1 MSGKSWDLEPGTW
14 NLEIDSE
21 GATNMSTVDLSV
33 DLGRGL
39 RLSNPVMTAS
49 GTFGYGEEA
58 SEYFDISRL
67 GAVVVKGISA
77 KPRQGN
83 PPPRLVETPSGMLN
97 SIGLQN
103 VGMEAFIIRKMPF
116 LRDAG
121 ATVIV
126 NVLGSSVEEYV
137 QVCKCFNDVDGV
149 SALEINISCPNV
161 KEGGVAFGM
170 KKNLAAG
177 LIAAL
182 RDVTDIHLMVKLS
195 PNCGDIAGVAFAVQ
209 EAGADSVSLI
219 NTITG
224 MEIDVQTR
232 RPVLGSVVGGLS
244 GPAIRPVALR
254 MVHDVYKAVSIPV
267 VGIGGIMEGDHA
279 LQFLI
284 AGASAVQVGTA
295 VFTDPLAPVR
305 VLESVEKYLRQGRLN
320 TGDIVGSLRINKD

>member
-1 MSGKSWDLEPGTW
+1 MISNFKPQTS
-14 NLEIDSE
+14 NS
-21 GATNMSTVDLSV
+21 SDLSV

-39 RLSNPVMTAS
+39 TLPNPVMTAS

-77 KPRQGN
+77 EPREGN
-83 PPPRLVETPSGMLN
+83 PPPRVVETPSGMLN

-103 VGMEAFIIRKMPF
+103 VGMEAFISEKMPF
-116 LRDAG
+116 LRDTG
-121 ATVIV
+121 GRVIV
-126 NVLGSSVEEYV
+126 NVLGSSIEEYAR
-137 QVCKCFNDVDGV
+137 VCERLDKVEGV

-161 KEGGVAFGM
+161 KEGGIQFGM
-170 KKNLAAG
+170 RESLAAG
-177 LIAAL
+177 LVKVL
-182 RDVTDIHLMVKLS
+182 RDVTGRHLMVKLS
-195 PNCGDIAGVAFAVQ
+195 PNCGQISIMAQAVE

-224 MEIDVQTR
+224 MEIDVRTR
-232 RPVLGSVVGGLS
+232 RPVLGGVVGGLS

-254 MVHDVYKAVSIPV
+254 MVHEVFRAVKIPV
-267 VGIGGIMEGDHA
+267 VGIGGIMEGEHA

-295 VFTDPLAPVR
+295 TFTDPLAP
-305 VLESVEKYLRQGRLN
+305 LLILNSLSGYLQKERITVQEL
-320 TGDIVGSLRINKD
+320 VGSLCLDGN

>member
-1 MSGKSWDLEPGTW
+1 MTSNIKHQTS
-14 NLEIDSE
+14 NS
-21 GATNMSTVDLSV
+21 VDLSV

-39 RLSNPVMTAS
+39 RLLNPVMTAS

-67 GAVVVKGISA
+67 GAVVVKGISLE
-77 KPRQGN
+77 PRQGN
-83 PPPRLVETPSGMLN
+83 PPPRIVETPSGMLN

-103 VGMEAFIIRKMPF
+103 VGLEAFISDKMPF
-116 LRDAG
+116 LKDAG
-121 ATVIV
+121 ARVIV
-126 NVLGSSVEEYV
+126 NVLGSSVEEYAR
-137 QVCKCFNDVDGV
+137 VCERLDSVKGV
-149 SALEINISCPNV
+149 LALEINISCPNV

-170 KKNLAAG
+170 KENLAAG
-177 LIAAL
+177 LIKVL
-182 RDVTDIHLMVKLS
+182 RKVTDKHLMVKLT
-195 PNCGDIAGVAFAVQ
+195 PNCGHISNVALAVE

-224 MEIDVQTR
+224 MEIDVITR

-254 MVHDVYKAVSIPV
+254 MVYEVFKAVKIPV
-267 VGIGGIMEGDHA
+267 VGIGGIMEGEHA

-295 VFTDPLAPVR
+295 IFADPLAPLKIVESLDNHLQREGTSVR
-305 VLESVEKYLRQGRLN
+305 EL
-320 TGDIVGSLRINKD
+320 VGSLRLP

>member
-1 MSGKSWDLEPGTW
+1 MSS
-14 NLEIDSE
+14 
-21 GATNMSTVDLSV
+21 VDLSV

-39 RLSNPVMTAS
+39 TLPNPIMTAS

-67 GAVVVKGISA
+67 GAVVVKGISLE
-77 KPRQGN
+77 PRQGN
-83 PPPRLVETPSGMLN
+83 PPPRVVETPSGMLN

-103 VGMEAFIIRKMPF
+103 VGLEAFIADKMPF
-116 LRDAG
+116 LKDAG
-121 ATVIV
+121 ARVIV
-126 NVLGSSVEEYV
+126 NVLGSSVEEYAR
-137 QVCKCFNDVDGV
+137 VCERLGGVDGV

-170 KKNLAAG
+170 KEKLAAG
-177 LIAAL
+177 LIKVL
-182 RDVTDIHLMVKLS
+182 REVTDRHLMVKLT
-195 PNCGDIAGVAFAVQ
+195 PNCGHISNVALAVE

-224 MEIDVQTR
+224 MEIDVITR

-254 MVHDVYKAVSIPV
+254 MVYEVFKAVKIPV
-267 VGIGGIMEGDHA
+267 VGIGGIMEGEHA

-284 AGASAVQVGTA
+284 AGASAVQVGSAT
-295 VFTDPLAPVR
+295 FTDPLAP
-305 VLESVEKYLRQGRLN
+305 LKIIESLDKHLQREGTTAREL
-320 TGDIVGSLRINKD
+320 VGSLRLS

>member
-1 MSGKSWDLEPGTW
+1 MK
-14 NLEIDSE
+14 NI
-21 GATNMSTVDLSV
+21 DLSV

-39 RLSNPVMTAS
+39 QLHNPVMTAS

-77 KPRQGN
+77 EPREGN
-83 PPPRLVETPSGMLN
+83 PPPRVVETPSGMLN

-103 VGMEAFIIRKMPF
+103 VGMEAFISEKMPF
-116 LRDAG
+116 LRDTG
-121 ATVIV
+121 GRVIV
-126 NVLGSSVEEYV
+126 NVLGSSIEEYAR
-137 QVCKCFNDVDGV
+137 VCERLDKVEGV

-161 KEGGVAFGM
+161 KEGGIQFGM
-170 KKNLAAG
+170 RESLAAG
-177 LIAAL
+177 LVKVL
-182 RDVTDIHLMVKLS
+182 RDVTGRHLMVKLS
-195 PNCGDIAGVAFAVQ
+195 PNCGQISIMAQAVE

-224 MEIDVQTR
+224 MEIDVRTR
-232 RPVLGSVVGGLS
+232 RPVLGGVVGGLS

-254 MVHDVYKAVSIPV
+254 MVHEVFRAVKIPV
-267 VGIGGIMEGDHA
+267 VGIGGIMEGEHA

-295 VFTDPLAPVR
+295 TFTDPLAP
-305 VLESVEKYLRQGRLN
+305 LLILNSLSGYLQKERITVQEL
-320 TGDIVGSLRINKD
+320 VGSLCLDGN

>member
-1 MSGKSWDLEPGTW
+1 MISNFKPQTS
-14 NLEIDSE
+14 NS
-21 GATNMSTVDLSV
+21 SDLSV

-39 RLSNPVMTAS
+39 TLPNPVMTAS

-77 KPRQGN
+77 EPREGN
-83 PPPRLVETPSGMLN
+83 PPPRVVETPSGMLN

-103 VGMEAFIIRKMPF
+103 VGMEAFISEKMPF
-116 LRDAG
+116 LRDTG
-121 ATVIV
+121 GRVIV
-126 NVLGSSVEEYV
+126 NVLGSSIEEYAR
-137 QVCKCFNDVDGV
+137 VCERLDKVEGV

-161 KEGGVAFGM
+161 KEGGIQFGM
-170 KKNLAAG
+170 RESLAAG
-177 LIAAL
+177 LVKVL
-182 RDVTDIHLMVKLS
+182 RDVTGRHLMVKLS
-195 PNCGDIAGVAFAVQ
+195 PNCGQISIMAQAVE

-224 MEIDVQTR
+224 MEIDVRTR
-232 RPVLGSVVGGLS
+232 RPVLGGVVGGLS

-254 MVHDVYKAVSIPV
+254 MVHEVFRAVKIPV
-267 VGIGGIMEGDHA
+267 VGIGGIMEGEHA

-295 VFTDPLAPVR
+295 TFTDPLAP
-305 VLESVEKYLRQGRLN
+305 LLILNSLSGYLQKERITVQEL
-320 TGDIVGSLRINKD
+320 VGSLRLDGN